1 MGLSMKSGR
10 KASVKE
16 VALVFFKLGLIAF
29 GGPAAHIAMME
40 EEVVN
45 KRKWITR
52 QHFLDLVGAT
62 NLIPGPNSTEMAI
75 HCGHERAG
83 IAGLVV
89 AGVSFI
95 FPAVV
100 LTGFLAHLYVEYGSV
115 PEVTPF
121 LLGIKPAVIAI
132 ILSAIYK
139 LGKTALKNIQLA
151 ILGLIVIVASLV
163 GVNEIIAILGAGIMG
178 MLWFSIERSFKP
190 EGLHSLFLV
199 SLFSTTPVLANQIST
214 VKLFGVFLKVGA
226 VLFGSGYVLV
236 AYLDGELIEKLGWL
250 TRQQLL
256 DAIAIG
262 QFTPGPVLSTATFIG
277 YQIQGLWGA
286 LAATTGIFLP
296 SFLFVLL
303 LNPMVPKLRSSPLA
317 AGFLDSVNIAAVG
330 IMTAVTFALGKSVL
344 VDWRSWVILVVSV
357 GITFGVKKANALWI
371 VLGGGILGYVLR
383 FF

>member
-1 MGLSMKSGR
+1 MRNGR
-10 KASVKE
+10 NGSLKE

-40 EEVVN
+40 EEVVDR
-45 KRKWITR
+45 RKWISR

-95 FPAVV
+95 FPAAL
-100 LTGFLAHLYVEYGSV
+100 LTGFLAHLYVQYGSV
-115 PEVTPF
+115 PEVSPF
-121 LLGIKPAVIAI
+121 LYGIKPAVIAI
-132 ILSAIYK
+132 ILSAIFK
-139 LGKTALKNIQLA
+139 LGKKALKNIQLA
-151 ILGLIVIVASLV
+151 ILGLIVVLASFL
-163 GVNEIIAILGAGIMG
+163 GVNEITAILGAGIMG
-178 MLWFSIERSFKP
+178 MLWFSIEG
-190 EGLHSLFLV
+190 GLKSKGLQSVFPISLV
-199 SLFSTTPVLANQIST
+199 SSAPVLASQIST

-250 TRQQLL
+250 TRQELL

-277 YQIQGLWGA
+277 YQIQGVWGA
-286 LAATTGIFLP
+286 LAATVGIFLP

-303 LNPMVPKLRSSPLA
+303 LNPVVPKLRSSSLT
-317 AGFLDSVNIAAVG
+317 AGFLDSVNIGAVG
-330 IMTAVTFALGKSVL
+330 IMIAVTISLGRSVL
-344 VDWRSWVILVVSV
+344 VDWRSWVVLVISV
-357 GITFGVKKANALWI
+357 GVTFGVKKVNALWI
-371 VLGGGILGYVLR
+371 VLGGAILGYMLR